1 MTDEK
6 KKGSQKLNV
15 GTLEKRPESMKII
28 YDKITNGKAFDMFKT
43 NPTGKDSAK
52 LEFINADIKKI
63 FEKMNV
69 EELKKLGQ
77 TKAGKPSPGTYLM
90 FKEKGTETALKISA
104 LLKTCEFGGG
114 AGSGGGASKTD
125 KQEAM
130 QCYYLSYLI
139 NNGIGEY
146 TLENKNDV
154 TINKDLASDKNLQY
168 CHTPAFPNKTAVKE
182 LLSDGDLL
190 DWLTHGKKGD
200 DLNVFMKIANK
211 IKDHMKKSPNFDFN
225 PPYHIHHKSAFM
237 NEVYKSREKVLE
249 QDKKGDK
256 KAPAGFNNDKW
267 NPGDIW
273 ISKMAPATKVDEI
286 FGKTHL
292 GDGAIDFTKETNF
305 EMLKQAV
312 FKLAKDGKL
321 LGVSLKKVAD
331 NANVKELNIPDKRK
345 YNTNPKI
352 INFTFGKGPKGTVDD
367 FFSSNDIYLNF
378 DNGEKMQLRSF
389 DGEKSWQG
397 EVKGSLAAS
406 GKIGGGGINYYTE
419 KYLGK
424 KIGGDSGGKWSE
436 GPLRKPDFAPIYEL
450 YQKYAS
456 HNKNGNKIKSNEVIG
471 DLNTFKSNV
480 CAVKSHHSF
489 MFSKYM
495 GLLFLDTIC
504 TKDGFTTKN
513 FQEFS
518 TQMLRY
524 AMSNVDESSYHLKVS
539 ND

>member
-1 MTDEK
+1 MAELKISDFDGSEYRFDIVTKKIDE
-6 KKGSQKLNV
+6 NV
-15 GTLEKRPESMKII
+15 P
-28 YDKITNGKAFDMFKT
+28 FDMEDKNGSKSAEVLMFNDDVVDIEAIFREKDLKGLQRFSNAKNFFPFK
-43 NPTGKDSAK
+43 NASGKQFKMS
-52 LEFINADIKKI
+52 DIKKT
-63 FEKMNV
+63 
-69 EELKKLGQ
+69 GQ
-77 TKAGKPSPGTYLM
+77 
-90 FKEKGTETALKISA
+90 
-104 LLKTCEFGGG
+104 FGGG

-125 KQEAM
+125 KQEAL
-130 QCYYLSYLI
+130 QCFYLSYLL

-146 TLENKNDV
+146 TKENHIKV
-154 TINKDLASDKNLQY
+154 SVNKDLAHKNNLQY
-168 CHTPAFPNKTAVKE
+168 CHTEKFKTQKDVKE
-182 LLSDGDLL
+182 LLTDNKLL
-190 DWLTHGKKGD
+190 DWLTHGRKGD
-200 DLNVFMKIANK
+200 DLNVFMKIANQ
-211 IKDHMKKSPNFDFN
+211 IKRHMSEGSKFKLSG
-225 PPYHIHHKSAFM
+225 PYHIHHKSAFM
-237 NEVYKSREKVLE
+237 NAVYEAYKKVLAI
-249 QDKKGDK
+249 DKKSETP
-256 KAPAGFNNDKW
+256 KAPAGFSPDKW

-273 ISKMAPATKVDEI
+273 ISNMAPTDKVNEI
-286 FGKTHL
+286 FGKTNL
-292 GDGAIDFTKETNF
+292 GNGAIDFTKETNF

-331 NANVKELNIPDKRK
+331 NANAKELNIPDKRK

-352 INFTFGKGPKGTVDD
+352 VNFSFGRNPKGTVDD
-367 FFSSNDIYLNF
+367 FFSSNDVYLNF
-378 DNGEKMQLRSF
+378 DNGEQMQLRSF

-419 KYLGK
+419 KYLDK
-424 KIGGDSGGKWSE
+424 KIGGGSGGKWSE
-436 GPLRKPDFAPIYEL
+436 GPLRKPDFKPIFEL

-456 HNKNGNKIKSNEVIG
+456 HNKNSNKIKSNEVIG

-518 TQMLRY
+518 TQLLRY